1 MACPVLTL
9 FSQREDRINQHTC
22 IRRGKKLVRAAFEG
36 EGCVFLRRSLEGL
49 STARVNRGLEKSE
62 KESFEFF
69 NFQVRGSLLFLRIDF
84 RDGTSGNGQYRVHS
98 RKFQIVWIL
107 NKYKIQN
114 RSILCYRQLN
124 ESNFSYFHEL
134 FPFVFE

>member
-22 IRRGKKLVRAAFEG
+22 IQRGKKLVRAAFEG

-62 KESFEFF
+62 KES
-69 NFQVRGSLLFLRIDF
+69 
-84 RDGTSGNGQYRVHS
+84 
-98 RKFQIVWIL
+98 
-107 NKYKIQN
+107 
-114 RSILCYRQLN
+114 
-124 ESNFSYFHEL
+124 NFSIFKCVDPFHFFVSISEMERVEMDNIVYIRGNFRL
-134 FPFVFE
+134 FGY

>member
-22 IRRGKKLVRAAFEG
+22 IRRGRKNLVRAALEG

-62 KESFEFF
+62 KESPFEFF
-69 NFQVRGSLLFLRIDF
+69 NFQPRGSLPF
-84 RDGTSGNGQYRVHS
+84 RVMVVSISKDGTSGNEHQISCRFFHS
-98 RKFQIVWIL
+98 TRFQIVWIL
-107 NKYKIQN
+107 NKYKI
-114 RSILCYRQLN
+114 
-124 ESNFSYFHEL
+124 
-134 FPFVFE
+134 